1 MFDINQ
7 MKESVGKWGKSETPE
22 QNEKPST
29 GSIRAKTKPSTS
41 KTAAMIGPSI
51 RIKGDLVGEE
61 DLIIQGTVEGTI
73 NLHNNA
79 LTIGENGCVH
89 ANLHATTINVE
100 GELRGDLFG
109 SEKVVIR
116 KTGNVKGNITAPRV
130 TLEDGAMFKGSI
142 EMDPKSVSSFD
153 SSVDTSLDTSTNK
166 NAVVKPGNATS
177 EKSKESNEAAF
188 SLTKNVAK

>member
-1 MFDINQ
+1 MFDISN
-7 MKESVGKWGKSETPE
+7 MKESVGKWGKNEAPD

-29 GSIRAKTKPSTS
+29 DTTRTKTKNSTT

-61 DLIIQGTVEGTI
+61 DLIIEGTVEGTI

-79 LTIGENGCVH
+79 LTIGENGRIH
-89 ANLHATTINVE
+89 ANLHATIIIVE
-100 GELRGDLFG
+100 GELCGDLFG

-130 TLEDGAMFKGSI
+130 TLEDGALFKGSI

-153 SSVDTSLDTSTNK
+153 AAVESSNEPSHDK
-166 NAVVKPGNATS
+166 NEVVKAGNSTF
-177 EKSKESNEAAF
+177 EKSKENKES
-188 SLTKNVAK
+188 SLSLANNIAK

>member
-7 MKESVGKWGKSETPE
+7 MKESVGKWGKNDEASE
-22 QNEKPST
+22 QDEKSPIGST
-29 GSIRAKTKPSTS
+29 RTKIKPSTS

-51 RIKGDLVGEE
+51 RINGDLVGEE
-61 DLIIQGTVEGTI
+61 NLIIQGTVEGTI

-79 LTIGENGCVH
+79 LTIGENGRVH
-89 ANLHATTINVE
+89 ADIRATTINVE

-109 SEKVVIR
+109 SEKVIIR

-142 EMDPKSVSSFD
+142 EMDPKSVSS
-153 SSVDTSLDTSTNK
+153 LDT
-166 NAVVKPGNATS
+166 AD
-177 EKSKESNEAAF
+177 EKSAIAKAINKTSDHSKKNKEASVN
-188 SLTKNVAK
+188 LG

>member
-7 MKESVGKWGKSETPE
+7 MKESVGNWGKNDTQE
-22 QNEKPST
+22 QNGKPAAGTIRTRSKSSNP
-29 GSIRAKTKPSTS
+29 GS
-41 KTAAMIGPSI
+41 AALIGPSI

-73 NLHNNA
+73 NLHNNV
-79 LTIGENGCVH
+79 LTIGENGRIH

-109 SEKVVIR
+109 SEKVVIK
-116 KTGNVKGNITAPRV
+116 KTGNVRGNITAPRV

-142 EMDPKSVSSFD
+142 EMDPKSVSSIENN
-153 SSVDTSLDTSTNK
+153 SAAKPMQQTGSVKENKEASLNIGKTIPERK
-166 NAVVKPGNATS
+166 NA
-177 EKSKESNEAAF
+177 
-188 SLTKNVAK
+188 

>member
-7 MKESVGKWGKSETPE
+7 MKENVGKWGKGDSSE
-22 QNEKPST
+22 QNEKSPT
-29 GSIRAKTKPSTS
+29 GSSRAKTKSSTS

-51 RIKGDLVGEE
+51 RINGDLVGEE

-79 LTIGENGCVH
+79 LTIGENGRIH
-89 ANLHATTINVE
+89 ANLHATTIIVE

-109 SEKVVIR
+109 SEKVIIR
-116 KTGNVKGNITAPRV
+116 KTGDVKGNIISPRV

-142 EMDPKSVSSFD
+142 EMNPKSVSSFD
-153 SSVDTSLDTSTNK
+153 SSIDKSATVQHK
-166 NAVVKPGNATS
+166 NETS
-177 EKSKESNEAAF
+177 EKLKENNEVTLNLAKNAA
-188 SLTKNVAK
+188 K

>member
-7 MKESVGKWGKSETPE
+7 MKENVGNWGKSET
-22 QNEKPST
+22 QTQDEKPATGTIRTKRKST
-29 GSIRAKTKPSTS
+29 DSGS
-41 KTAAMIGPSI
+41 AALIGPSI

-73 NLHNNA
+73 NLHNNV
-79 LTIGENGCVH
+79 LTIGENGRID

-109 SEKVVIR
+109 SEKVVIK
-116 KTGNVKGNITAPRV
+116 KTGDVRGNITAPRV

-142 EMDPKSVSSFD
+142 EMDPKSVSSIEKD
-153 SSVDTSLDTSTNK
+153 PATKPEQNTGSIKENKEATLDIEKTSPERK
-166 NAVVKPGNATS
+166 NA
-177 EKSKESNEAAF
+177 
-188 SLTKNVAK
+188 

>member
-7 MKESVGKWGKSETPE
+7 MKESVGSWGKSDTQT
-22 QNEKPST
+22 QNEKPAAGTIRTKRKSADT
-29 GSIRAKTKPSTS
+29 GS
-41 KTAAMIGPSI
+41 AALIGPSI

-73 NLHNNA
+73 NLHNNV
-79 LTIGENGCVH
+79 LTIGKNGRIH

-109 SEKVVIR
+109 SERVVIK
-116 KTGNVKGNITAPRV
+116 KTGNVRGNITAPRV

-142 EMDPKSVSSFD
+142 EMDPKSISSIEENT
-153 SSVDTSLDTSTNK
+153 SPKSEQKTGNIKENKETSLKIGQTIPERK
-166 NAVVKPGNATS
+166 NA
-177 EKSKESNEAAF
+177 
-188 SLTKNVAK
+188 